1 MNFGLKPAE
10 ILPVLIQACALE
22 HSHTMAGE
30 SDLGFD
36 IAKMVEDI
44 SVDDG
49 GSDPEGKG
57 EAKKVAKLLV
67 KLTPSVKTNLK
78 PGSEASQ
85 SASEIVDLD
94 FDKLASTLAKEF
106 AHKNKSET
114 VQTGLYV
121 LTKIVI
127 LETAQWFGVAA
138 ESVTKLDLMSLK
150 MAQLKAKVEEIN
162 QKLDIILDA
171 PLAQAVEFL
180 EMAMIHLEAGNIA
193 NTIEELKNVKL
204 HAMNAFQYAGGKGPD
219 EEILKSKVM
228 AKQLKIFSEILIQ
241 SYDGTKITPFP
252 LLEYVKKET
261 IRKLIEIDVTAIQSY
276 HDSKRISSWTT
287 WNKALKVKVKRDIL
301 DSLLQTAYPYISEG
315 RGLTSVLAP
324 LEVPYDL
331 KLLPQFLPEGEE
343 DSASLIIGQHE
354 GRPFTTRVWRVGTE
368 AFCSF
373 GNPPI
378 PAERTQGEE
387 VIIPITG
394 QTQPKSSKTLIYWP
408 THMYVCSFP

>member
-10 ILPVLIQACALE
+10 ILPVLIQVCALE

-276 HDSKRISSWTT
+276 HDSKRISSFT

-354 GRPFTTRVWRVGTE
+354 GRPFTTRVWKEGQV

-378 PAERTQGEE
+378 PAEITQGEE